1 MLTIEMLEQKLKTTR
16 EQLNF
21 ELEICWSEKARGE
34 LLKLKKD
41 LDMEERKIAD
51 LKKYLGE

>member
-1 MLTIEMLEQKLKTTR
+1 MLEQKLKTTR